1 MGLVSSHLTRP
12 GFKFFI
18 CKMHVSIA
26 VLPMYRGGSWKNE
39 AKEVLMKVARKSLY
53 TLQMDFS
60 DSLIHLFMYC
70 QTIKM
75 RRVIRQLLI
84 WGIQKKCFRDMKIVK
99 LAPKIQLW
107 KEVLIMISP
116 WNEKE
121 DKQVG
126 PVLDYQI
133 DIVTTCLH
141 TRKKKKWLSGNK

>member
-1 MGLVSSHLTRP
+1 MS
-12 GFKFFI
+12 
-18 CKMHVSIA
+18 
-26 VLPMYRGGSWKNE
+26 
-39 AKEVLMKVARKSLY
+39 
-53 TLQMDFS
+53 
-60 DSLIHLFMYC
+60 
-70 QTIKM
+70 
-75 RRVIRQLLI
+75 QLLI
-84 WGIQKKCFRDMKIVK
+84 WGIQKKCFRNMKIVK

-141 TRKKKKWLSGNK
+141 SAFSASEIYFLPIL